1 MRVRGRVCRP
11 TMRGV
16 VRACGFAIATLIG
29 FSAPA
34 WSCTDATPGPTTYP
48 LCSLPPAAKH
58 ETVVAIRDA
67 SDSAVR
73 SNLVLGGFAT
83 ELARVIDV
91 DVSDGD
97 KSYYVVVSSFGPVIW
112 RFKGKV
118 EQVSRV
124 IVLGSER
131 LGPDA
136 AGVTGISRDRLV
148 FAKPGGTAHVSDRS
162 VLMACGFKAKSCHPN
177 HYNFRHPVPG
187 DEKRVVTRLSQWWDV
202 VNAPNAELS
211 RAPAGAVP
219 PADLEEVAL
228 ITIEKKDSGAVG
240 VRLPDL
246 SIVKTEPPKSGFV
259 QIMPGELALPD

>member
-1 MRVRGRVCRP
+1 MRVRGRVCCP
-11 TMRGV
+11 AMRGV
-16 VRACGFAIATLIG
+16 VRACGFALATLIG

-34 WSCTDATPGPTTYP
+34 WSCAGATPGPTKYP
-48 LCSLPPAAKH
+48 LCSLPPAAAR

-67 SDSAVR
+67 GDSAVR

-131 LGPDA
+131 LGHGA
-136 AGVTGISRDRLV
+136 AGVTGISKDRLV
-148 FAKPGGTAHVSDRS
+148 FAKPVEKAHVTDRS
-162 VLMACGFKAKSCHPN
+162 VLMACGFEAKACHPN
-177 HYNFRHPVPG
+177 HYNYRHPVPG
-187 DEKRVVTRLSQWWDV
+187 DENRAATRLSQSWDV
-202 VNAPNAELS
+202 VDAPDGDLSPAAAE
-211 RAPAGAVP
+211 AVP
-219 PADLEEVAL
+219 PADLEEVKL
-228 ITIEKKDSGAVG
+228 VTIEKKDSGAVG

-259 QIMPGELALPD
+259 QIMPGELAVPD